1 MTDDLEIRE
10 LTERDFKHMIRGS
23 TRRRIMQ
30 GRIESGKDIAA
41 LRRFTKL
48 SQKEFAR
55 ALEISVHT
63 LRNWE
68 QGRRQPE
75 GPAIALL
82 KIAARHPNIIRR
94 AVARTSSATKA
105 TSR

>member
-1 MTDDLEIRE
+1 MSDDLEIPE
-10 LTERDFKHMIRGS
+10 LTEGDFKHMIRGS

-30 GRIESGKDIAA
+30 GRIESGEDIVV

-48 SQKEFAR
+48 SQREFAR

-68 QGRRQPE
+68 QGRRQGLRWTE
-75 GPAIALL
+75 WRSDDPALPDH
-82 KIAARHPNIIRR
+82 ARGHGSRDGT
-94 AVARTSSATKA
+94 AGSSDQ
-105 TSR
+105 